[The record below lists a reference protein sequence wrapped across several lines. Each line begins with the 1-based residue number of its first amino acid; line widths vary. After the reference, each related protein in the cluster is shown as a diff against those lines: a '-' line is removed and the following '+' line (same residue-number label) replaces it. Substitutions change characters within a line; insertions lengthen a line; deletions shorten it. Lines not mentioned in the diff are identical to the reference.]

1 LRINLMTKMTATKRL
16 EAIGLNDPT
25 VAALLKELKE
35 NAMTKSDA
43 EPDVT
48 RAARLLGEYA
58 QANGYDRFTWKMAVK
73 TPGEE
78 QEPYRVEAVS
88 EAALAQSDAEPV
100 AWRIKTKNGSWL
112 VSNQKEA
119 ENWGDRAEPLYA
131 APPRPDA
138 SAGLIEA
145 AEWRSMETAPR
156 QDGARILIKNDDR
169 IGVYRYSS
177 GNEIYDFRT
186 WQPEGNERRA
196 HIFAN
201 DHGEEWCKWLPLD
214 LPAELR
220 ARAADR
226 SGK

>member
-1 LRINLMTKMTATKRL
+1 MTKMTATKRL

-25 VAALLKELKE
+25 IAALLKELRE

-43 EPDVT
+43 EPQNVRD
-48 RAARLLGEYA
+48 AAENLLIAIGMGWDLDGCVE
-58 QANGYDRFTWKMAVK
+58 NL
-73 TPGEE
+73 
-78 QEPYRVEAVS
+78 RV
-88 EAALAQSDAEPV
+88 ALAQSNAEPV

-156 QDGARILIKNDDR
+156 KDGARILIKNDDH